1 MKTPATLE
9 EKIANSE
16 SGIEWLERQVYL
28 YECQY
33 DGGRHMLVHYR
44 KRLKEELALLAQL
57 RLELIERG
65 AA

>member
-1 MKTPATLE
+1 MNTPATLE
-9 EKIANSE
+9 EKIAEAE
-16 SGIEWLERQVYL
+16 SHIPWLERQVYL

-33 DGGRHMLVHYR
+33 DGGQHMLAHYR
-44 KRLKEELALLAQL
+44 KQLQGELAALAQL